1 MYTQVPDPLAGS
13 LYWSAFCAA
22 LPLLTLFVLLG
33 VFRVRAQ
40 IAAVASLV
48 LALALAVVVWDMP
61 ASQALSGA
69 AEGGFYGLFPVL
81 WILVNALWIYRMT
94 EITGW
99 FAVLRRSFRTVSTDQ
114 RVQGILIAFCFGAL
128 IEALAGFGAP
138 VAITAV
144 MLVAVGIA
152 PLKAATVAL
161 VANTAPVAFGSMA
174 VPLTTL
180 AGVTGLP
187 LDDLGAMAGRQT
199 PLIAAL
205 IPLVLVFL
213 LDGRRGVRETWPVAV
228 VAGLTFGLAQFVSA
242 NYISVEVTDIIAGV
256 VALVA
261 VLGFLRVWQPSA
273 VRSDQDE
280 LDQDQLDRDKEDA
293 AAVTQPAAVAVSAG
307 SGTGTGDS
315 GDSGTSEGAKAAGR
329 GRPEGGQAERSETG
343 EGSALMA
350 FAPYLI
356 IVALFALT
364 QIGPV
369 KDWLASHGATQFDW
383 PGLDVETAA
392 GEPAGAVTFKLEHLK
407 AAGTVL
413 LLAGLLTM
421 ALYRVG
427 PGRAVKAYGATLHQ
441 LRWTFVTVTSVLA
454 LAWVMNLS
462 GQTVTLGTALAQTGA
477 AFAFFSPIVG
487 WLGVAVTGS
496 DTSANSLFGVLQV
509 TAAQQTGLDPVLLAS
524 ANSTGG
530 VLGKMLSPQNL
541 AVAAAA
547 IGMSGSESVI
557 FRKVLGWS
565 LGLLVG
571 FALIIYLQSTPVL
584 GWMTV

>member
-1 MYTQVPDPLAGS
+1 MYRQVLDPLAGS
-13 LYWSAFCAA
+13 LLWSALCAA
-22 LPLLTLFVLLG
+22 VPLLALFVLLG
-33 VFRVRAQ
+33 VFQVRAQ
-40 IAAVASLV
+40 IAALTSLV
-48 LALALAVVVWDMP
+48 LSLALAVVVWGMP
-61 ASQALSGA
+61 LPQALSGA
-69 AEGGFYGLFPVL
+69 VEGGFYGLFPIM

-99 FAVLRRSFRTVSTDQ
+99 FAVLRRSFRTISSDQ
-114 RVQGILIAFCFGAL
+114 RVQGIVIAFCFGAL

-144 MLVAVGIA
+144 MLVTVGIA
-152 PLKAATVAL
+152 PIRAATVAL

-187 LDDLGAMAGRQT
+187 LGDLGAMAGRQT
-199 PLIAAL
+199 PMIAAF
-205 IPLVLVFL
+205 IPLLLVFL

-228 VAGLTFGLAQFVSA
+228 VAGLTFALAQFVAA
-242 NYISVEVTDIIAGV
+242 NYISVETTDIIAGV
-256 VALVA
+256 VTLAT
-261 VLGFLRVWQPSA
+261 VLGFMRVWQPRTVQQAPQAPAEADS
-273 VRSDQDE
+273 E
-280 LDQDQLDRDKEDA
+280 DR
-293 AAVTQPAAVAVSAG
+293 
-307 SGTGTGDS
+307 
-315 GDSGTSEGAKAAGR
+315 
-329 GRPEGGQAERSETG
+329 

-356 IVALFALT
+356 ICALFALT
-364 QIGPV
+364 QAGPV
-369 KDWLASHGATQFDW
+369 KEWLAAHGVAQFTW
-383 PGLDVETAA
+383 PGLHVESPEGRPAA
-392 GEPAGAVTFKLEHLK
+392 AVTFKLEHLK
-407 AAGTVL
+407 AAGTIL
-413 LLAGLLTM
+413 LFAGLLTM

-427 PGRAVKAYGATLHQ
+427 PGRAVRAYGATLRQ
-441 LRWTFVTVTSVLA
+441 LRWTVVTVTSVLA

-462 GQTVTLGTALAQTGA
+462 GQTSTLGTALAQTGA
-477 AFAFFSPIVG
+477 AFALFSPIVG

-509 TAAQQTGLDPVLLAS
+509 TAARETGLDPVLLAA

-547 IGMSGSESVI
+547 IGMAGSEGTI
-557 FRKVLGWS
+557 FRKVIGWS
-565 LGLLVG
+565 LGLLAG
-571 FALIIYLQSTPVL
+571 FALLIYLQSTPVL